1 MDSDLPDFTIMNGQP
16 LGPVQ
21 GGVTLATAQG
31 AKRGVA
37 RLRMGGRLCRKA
49 GAGQSAGALERL
61 EASLSPA
68 ARRAC
73 AERVA
78 KRGLAR
84 LSDDSDP
91 CVCGEA
97 TLLAMVASS
106 LPGRAPADAF
116 RSFGGPQ

>member
-21 GGVTLATAQG
+21 GGVTLSS
-31 AKRGVA
+31 RGGGQRVA
-37 RLRMGGRLCRKA
+37 SLRKGGCLRRAHDAKA
-49 GAGQSAGALERL
+49 GADALERL
-61 EASLSPA
+61 GASLSPA

-73 AERVA
+73 AERVK

-84 LSDDSDP
+84 LSGDSDP
-91 CVCGEA
+91 CICGEP

-106 LPGRAPADAF
+106 LPGRAPVDAF
-116 RSFGGPQ
+116 KRFGGPQ